1 MVRVI
6 EGLTE
11 DWRRLDQRIT
21 ELSNEIEELAKRD
34 PACVRLMG
42 VPGIGPIISRAR
54 WSPRSAQATGFP
66 KGATSTIDALLAS
79 VA

>member
-21 ELSNEIEELAKRD
+21 ELSNEIEEPAKRD
-34 PACVRLMG
+34 PA
-42 VPGIGPIISRAR
+42 
-54 WSPRSAQATGFP
+54 
-66 KGATSTIDALLAS
+66 
-79 VA
+79 